1 MFIFYKY
8 LTNFLYPFLILL
20 IFLRKILNKEDKKRF
35 KEKIFPNCFNV
46 IKNKEAKLVW
56 FHAASIGELKC
67 IIPVLKELN
76 KSKEKFEFL
85 ITTVTLSS
93 SYIADKEFKRFANI
107 HHRFFPI
114 DVSFVIQKFIKL
126 WKPKFILL
134 VESEIWPNIIIE
146 AKNCKIPL
154 GLINARITEKTYKRW
169 KLIPYF
175 SQKIF
180 QAFDICLSSNLE
192 TSKYLEKLNAKNI
205 FNTGNLK
212 LINTI
217 EKDKIFNENKELLK
231 ENKFWF
237 AASTHEGEEDFCL
250 ETHLKLK
257 KKLDKIITIIAPRH
271 INRTKKIKYICEK
284 YKLNYQILNSN
295 EKIKEGKEIILIN
308 SFGVLLNY
316 FKYAKSVFV
325 GKSMFKHFKKVGGQN
340 PVEAASLGCKIYH
353 GQFIYNFKEIY
364 EILEKNNI
372 SKVIKTSDELAES
385 LAKDLTNSKKRTEI
399 FSELMDKLGQKT
411 LYDNMKN
418 LNNFIINE
426 T

>member
-1 MFIFYKY
+1 M
-8 LTNFLYPFLILL
+8 ILL
-20 IFLRKILNKEDKKRF
+20 IFFRKILNKEDKKRF

-46 IKNKEAKLVW
+46 IKNREGKLVW

-67 IIPVLKELN
+67 IIPILKELN

-93 SYIADKEFKRFANI
+93 SYIADKEFKGFANI

-114 DVSFVIQKFIKL
+114 DVNFVIQKFIKL
-126 WKPKFILL
+126 WKPKYILL

-169 KLIPYF
+169 KLIPNF

-180 QAFDICLSSNLE
+180 RAFDICLSSNLE

-217 EKDKIFNENKELLK
+217 EKDKIFNENKELLN
-231 ENKFWF
+231 ENKFWV
-237 AASTHEGEEDFCL
+237 AASTHESEEDFCL

-257 KKLDKIITIIAPRH
+257 NKLDKIMTIIAPRH

-325 GKSMFKHFKKVGGQN
+325 GKSMFIHLKKVGGQN
-340 PVEAASLGCKIYH
+340 PIEAASLGCKIYH

-372 SKVIKTSDELAES
+372 SKVIKNSDELAES
-385 LAKDLTNSKKRTEI
+385 LAKDLTNSKKG
-399 FSELMDKLGQKT
+399 K
-411 LYDNMKN
+411 
-418 LNNFIINE
+418 
-426 T
+426 